1 MALTF
6 PSGPTPGQIYVGPNN
21 ITYTWDNT
29 LQVWTGSSPGAGGL
43 TAASPAQ
50 AAAGT
55 LNTVASTP
63 QTAVP
68 KDASGMTGAALMPGG
83 TDAERAAIATPSG
96 GMFRY
101 NTTLSPDSMEFYDS
115 TQSSWVALA
124 TLPQLQ
130 GVSLDAYS
138 NFSANN
144 GGFTDVATSPAF
156 TIRNGVIVPA
166 GYTNFIVYSSLAFK
180 AGYNTLVSAVSPFNA
195 VHQNGVQIA
204 YQAVAFGNL
213 ANIEATQISASVFQ
227 TATSAVGV
235 SNTFTQRVNKQGAA
249 PGPVIP
255 LDSSLLVL
263 AWTI

>member
-6 PSGPTPGQIYVGPNN
+6 PSGPTPGQTYVGPNN

-29 LQVWTGSSPGAGGL
+29 LGVWTGSSPGAGGL

-50 AAAGT
+50 AAAGV

-68 KDASGMTGAALMPGG
+68 KDASGMTGAAIIPGG
-83 TDAERAAIATPSG
+83 ADGTRPGTPSG

-115 TQSSWVALA
+115 TQSSWIALA

-130 GVSLDAYS
+130 GVAFDSYS
-138 NFSANN
+138 NFIPANN
-144 GGFTDVATSPAF
+144 GVTDIPQGPAF
-156 TIRNGVIVPA
+156 INFNTITIPA
-166 GYTNFIVYSSLAFK
+166 GYTNFIVYSSLAF
-180 AGYNTLVSAVSPFNA
+180 AVNYNTLVSELTTYNSLR
-195 VHQNGVQIA
+195 QNGTEIG
-204 YQAVAFGNL
+204 YQAISFGNSSNL
-213 ANIEATQISASVFQ
+213 QNTQMSTSVFQ
-227 TATSAVGV
+227 AGTTAIGS
-235 SNTFTQRVNKQGAA
+235 SNTFTQAVYKGGPA
-249 PGPVIP
+249 PGPAIP
-255 LDSSLLVL
+255 LDSSLLAL